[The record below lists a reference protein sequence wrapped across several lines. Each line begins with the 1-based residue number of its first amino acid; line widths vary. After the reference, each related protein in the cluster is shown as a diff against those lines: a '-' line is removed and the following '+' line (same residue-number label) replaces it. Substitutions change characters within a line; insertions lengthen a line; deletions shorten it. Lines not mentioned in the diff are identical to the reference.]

1 MTNTRILLV
10 IDESEGTKRAVMYVA
25 RMVGRRRG
33 FWLCLGHILPL
44 VPPQLLEFGGAENPV
59 KEKRVGDFLEADR
72 RQWIAAAKKTVE
84 PALNAARATLR
95 EAGVPAGALETRF
108 FDPVEGRDGA
118 EEILKIARGRKC
130 HTVVIGRR
138 SLSWF
143 REFVQGDLAEEF
155 VRRGKGFTIWV
166 VE

>member
-1 MTNTRILLV
+1 MTNTRILLA

-44 VPPQLLEFGGAENPV
+44 LPPQLLEFGGAENPV
-59 KEKRVGDFLEADR
+59 KEERASDLVEADR
-72 RQWIAAAKKTVE
+72 QQWMAAARKTAE
-84 PALNAARATLR
+84 PALAGARATLR

-108 FDPVEGRDGA
+108 FDPVEGRDAAG
-118 EEILKIARGRKC
+118 EILKIARGRKC
-130 HTVVIGRR
+130 HTVVIGRQ

-143 REFVQGDLAEEF
+143 RELVQGDLAEEL